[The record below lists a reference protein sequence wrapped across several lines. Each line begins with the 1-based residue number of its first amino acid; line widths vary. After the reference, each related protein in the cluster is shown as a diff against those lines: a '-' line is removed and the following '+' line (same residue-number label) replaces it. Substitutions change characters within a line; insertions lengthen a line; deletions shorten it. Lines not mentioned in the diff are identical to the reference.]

1 MSGAPVLSLGIIAIA
16 VVGLLL
22 VVGVIVIVA
31 AVAAN
36 SKRPD
41 R

>member
-1 MSGAPVLSLGIIAIA
+1 MSATPMISFGIIAIA
-16 VVGLLL
+16 VVGLL
-22 VVGVIVIVA
+22 VIVGAIVIVA

-36 SKRPD
+36 SNRRD